1 MSGTAAAQV
10 FSYGITPVISR
21 LYSPADFGLFGSFY
35 VIVTV
40 IGAGITLQYSQA
52 LMMPKEDDE
61 AANVMALSFLS
72 VAGTVTLCT
81 LILLLFSGPF
91 LRLFRAADMG
101 MLIWVLPVAILING
115 FNQTSEAWCVRR
127 KAFRRTALSQVVRSV
142 TAGTGQ
148 VILGFA
154 GTGSAGLVG
163 GAVIGDGAANANLV
177 RLIFVNDWK
186 LIRSAL
192 SWSSIRRL
200 GREYHDFPLYLTP
213 QNVLNAASQG
223 LPIILLANSFGLTVA
238 GYYAFGIRM
247 VQAPMNLVLGA
258 LRQVLFQKA
267 SETHNQGKP
276 LYPLFIKTTG
286 GLIAVSVLPALIGFI
301 WAPSLFAWVFGER
314 WLLAGEYAR
323 WLILWLFPLFCN
335 VPSVLMARILRRQRN
350 VLAIDIVTLVLRTAA
365 LVIGGLFLSALGTVI
380 LFSVVGTVIN
390 LYLITWIWR
399 LVLAED
405 RKAASG

>member
-1 MSGTAAAQV
+1 MAQA
-10 FSYGITPVISR
+10 FSYGMTPVISR
-21 LYSPADFGLFGSFY
+21 LFSPADFGLFGSFY

-52 LMMPKEDDE
+52 LMMPKEDGE

-72 VAGTVTLCT
+72 VAGIVILCT
-81 LILLLFSGPF
+81 LVLVLFSGPF

-101 MLIWVLPVAILING
+101 MLIWLLPLAILING
-115 FNQTSEAWCVRR
+115 FNQTSQAWCVRR

-142 TAGTGQ
+142 TASTGQ
-148 VILGFA
+148 IILGFA
-154 GTGSAGLVG
+154 GMGSAGLVG
-163 GAVIGDGAANANLV
+163 GAVIGDGAANTNLIQP
-177 RLIFVNDWK
+177 IFVNDRK

-192 SWSSIRRL
+192 NWSSIRKL
-200 GREYHDFPLYLTP
+200 AREYHDFPLYLTP
-213 QNVLNAASQG
+213 QSVLNAASQG
-223 LPIILLANSFGLTVA
+223 LPVVLLANSFGLTVA
-238 GYYAFGIRM
+238 GYYAFGVRM
-247 VQAPMNLVLGA
+247 VQAPMYLVLGP

-267 SETHNQGKP
+267 SETHNQGKL

-286 GLIAVSVLPALIGFI
+286 GLIAVSVLPALVGFI
-301 WAPSLFAWVFGER
+301 WGPSLSAWVFGQR

-323 WLILWLFPLFCN
+323 WLILWLFPAFCN
-335 VPSVLMARILRRQRN
+335 VPSVLMAQILRRQRN
-350 VLAIDIVTLVLRTAA
+350 VLAIEIVTLVLRAA
-365 LVIGGLFLSALGTVI
+365 TLIIGGLLLSALGTVI
-380 LFSVVGTVIN
+380 LFSVAGAVIN